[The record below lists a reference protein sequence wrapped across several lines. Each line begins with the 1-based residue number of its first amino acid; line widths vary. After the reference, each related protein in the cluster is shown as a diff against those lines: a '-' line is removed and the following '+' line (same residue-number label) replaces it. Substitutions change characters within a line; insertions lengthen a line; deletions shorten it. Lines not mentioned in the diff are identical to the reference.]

1 MFPETLNFNQQSH
14 KGKKLSS
21 FLKILTLKDL
31 SWIRE
36 LEEILKVIIMDIV
49 ALNFL
54 VLHMKGRAGKEQWQA
69 NWCPGWE
76 PGIRSQEVRHEQSMS
91 DLGQVPKPR
100 CLVSLFWKGKRRG
113 WTIQSFSSLETLNFT
128 R

>member
-21 FLKILTLKDL
+21 LLKILTWKDL

-36 LEEILKVIIMDIV
+36 VEEILKVIIMDIV

-54 VLHMKGRAGKEQWQA
+54 VLCMKGRVGKEQWQA

-76 PGIRSQEVRHEQSMS
+76 PGIRSQEVRHEQNMS
-91 DLGQVPKPR
+91 NLG
-100 CLVSLFWKGKRRG
+100 
-113 WTIQSFSSLETLNFT
+113 
-128 R
+128 